1 MLNDPQEFLRYFDSI
16 HRRTLRDIEA
26 LPPPAEDWAP
36 PVGEGEKSWSI
47 AQIVHHICESR
58 MYFARAYRNEGW
70 LYDWPVPSTEQQSG
84 WIPALE
90 ESHAEFHRRLDDTPP
105 EWLRR
110 RIKMIDTDGTLSG
123 WRILMMLIEHEV
135 HHRSQIDTYSGLN
148 GWDVPQIY
156 GRTRERIDECRNR
169 REVGPEGDLTRTH
182 FVIGSALQGLTFP
195 FVLSL
200 SKDALMVRQAR
211 HERTNE
217 AG

>member
-70 LYDWPVPSTEQQSG
+70 LYDWPVPGTEQQSG

-105 EWLRR
+105 
-110 RIKMIDTDGTLSG
+110 
-123 WRILMMLIEHEV
+123 
-135 HHRSQIDTYSGLN
+135 
-148 GWDVPQIY
+148 
-156 GRTRERIDECRNR
+156 
-169 REVGPEGDLTRTH
+169 
-182 FVIGSALQGLTFP
+182 
-195 FVLSL
+195 
-200 SKDALMVRQAR
+200 
-211 HERTNE
+211 
-217 AG
+217 